1 MNEFIEQ
8 FLLESRELVE
18 SATRDLLALERNPD
32 DARTLDSA
40 FRSFH
45 TLKGGAAIVG
55 FDAMT
60 RAVHA
65 AEDVLSDARAGK
77 RRMSSM
83 LVGECLYCLDQV
95 IQWLETVQGS
105 GILPTGANDSAD
117 AIVARLGAGEANFT
131 PKPPGAGP
139 ASDDWLQKLR
149 KKYDFVKLGANCA
162 IRYTPDADC
171 FFRDE
176 DPASLLAKVEDLVA
190 IEVEARK
197 PWSDLDGLDPF
208 DCNLV
213 LTALTK
219 CNAAEVAGVL
229 ADVRGQLELSAID
242 EATAGV
248 TLVKGL
254 TSSVRAVLRAQIE
267 LLAETEPQGARGRLA
282 SAARSAMNALR
293 HVGSEQAGGLVGE
306 TDPSRL
312 AAAIERILHEEP
324 AQTSD
329 KAAALPSPR
338 DAAPRTL
345 RVDTERVDR
354 LVDLTAEL
362 LISKNAIGHTAKLA
376 LDSGSSLAS
385 RLKDQHNQLDLLI
398 RELQK
403 SVLGLRVLPLRQV
416 FQRFPRLIREISV
429 RLGRPMLLTTEGDD
443 TEADKMIVEALYE
456 PLLHVLRN
464 AVDHG
469 VEPAEQRT
477 AQGKA
482 PTATI
487 SLRARRQGENVIVEV
502 EDDGRGVDV
511 PKVREIAIRRG
522 LATADALA
530 AYSEAEV
537 IELIFAPGFSTASDI
552 TDISGRGVG
561 MDAARSAVEAL
572 GGQLSIE
579 SRENRGSIVRF
590 VLPFSVMMTRV
601 LTVAIGEQMFGIPLE
616 TVVETTRV
624 ARKAIVSIGASRVFV
639 LRDKTIPVID
649 LAETLDYLGCQRDSA
664 TATLVILSISEQFGA
679 IEVDR
684 LGEGVEVML
693 KPMDGILSG
702 TRGVAGA
709 TLLGDGKVLLILDVP
724 ELLS

>member
-1 MNEFIEQ
+1 
-8 FLLESRELVE
+8 
-18 SATRDLLALERNPD
+18 
-32 DARTLDSA
+32 
-40 FRSFH
+40 
-45 TLKGGAAIVG
+45 
-55 FDAMT
+55 
-60 RAVHA
+60 
-65 AEDVLSDARAGK
+65 
-77 RRMSSM
+77 
-83 LVGECLYCLDQV
+83 
-95 IQWLETVQGS
+95 
-105 GILPTGANDSAD
+105 
-117 AIVARLGAGEANFT
+117 
-131 PKPPGAGP
+131 
-139 ASDDWLQKLR
+139 
-149 KKYDFVKLGANCA
+149 
-162 IRYTPDADC
+162 
-171 FFRDE
+171 
-176 DPASLLAKVEDLVA
+176 
-190 IEVEARK
+190 
-197 PWSDLDGLDPF
+197 
-208 DCNLV
+208 
-213 LTALTK
+213 
-219 CNAAEVAGVL
+219 
-229 ADVRGQLELSAID
+229 
-242 EATAGV
+242 
-248 TLVKGL
+248 
-254 TSSVRAVLRAQIE
+254 
-267 LLAETEPQGARGRLA
+267 
-282 SAARSAMNALR
+282 
-293 HVGSEQAGGLVGE
+293 
-306 TDPSRL
+306 
-312 AAAIERILHEEP
+312 
-324 AQTSD
+324 
-329 KAAALPSPR
+329 
-338 DAAPRTL
+338 
-345 RVDTERVDR
+345 
-354 LVDLTAEL
+354 
-362 LISKNAIGHTAKLA
+362 
-376 LDSGSSLAS
+376 
-385 RLKDQHNQLDLLI
+385 LI

-403 SVLGLRVLPLRQV
+403 CVLGLRVLPLRQV

-530 AYSEAEV
+530 AYSDAEV

-702 TRGVAGA
+702 MRGVAGA